1 MSKLSFTKDEL
12 QMIRVIVGYVGRTAE
27 NEIKS
32 DFGYAKVKKFYDKI
46 GTIEDPDE
54 YIAYTTPEW
63 IKDIIN

>member
-1 MSKLSFTKDEL
+1 
-12 QMIRVIVGYVGRTAE
+12 MIRVIVGYAGRTAE